1 MQALVTGGAGFIG
14 SHIVDALVS
23 DHDVR
28 VLDDLSTGKADRV
41 PDDATL
47 VTGDVRN
54 RKLVA
59 HAVRDVDVVFH
70 QAANVSVPASVD
82 DPAETNDVNVD
93 GTLNVLEAARREDAR
108 VVLASS
114 CAIYGTPQ
122 SLPLSETDRL
132 QPESP
137 YGLQKATA
145 DSYVRLYQDLYDLD
159 TVALRYFNVYGPR
172 QGDGGGYSGVI
183 ATFLEQARTGDDIT
197 VEGDGTQTR
206 DFVHVSDVV
215 RANLAAA
222 TTDRVGEAFN
232 VCTGTETSVLELA
245 ETVQSAV
252 DSDSDIVHVDA
263 RDGDVQRS
271 YGDGTNARDHLGFE
285 PTVRLSDGLKDLAAD
300 KEDAL
305 SIP

>member
-14 SHIVDALVS
+14 SHIVDALVH

-28 VLDDLSTGKADRV
+28 VLDDRSTGKADRV
-41 PDDATL
+41 PDGATL

-54 RKLVA
+54 QGLVA
-59 HAVRDVDVVFH
+59 HAMRDVDVVFH

-82 DPAETNDVNVD
+82 DPTGTDDVNVD
-93 GTLNVLEAARREDAR
+93 GTLNVLEAAREEDAR

-114 CAIYGTPQ
+114 CAIYGTPG
-122 SLPLSETDRL
+122 SLPLSETNRL

-145 DSYVRLYQDLYDLD
+145 DRYTRLYHDLYDLD

-183 ATFLEQARTGDDIT
+183 ATFLEQARNGDDIT

-206 DFVHVSDVV
+206 DFVHVSDIV

-222 TTDRVGEAFN
+222 TTDHVGEAYN
-232 VCTGTETSVLELA
+232 VCTGVETSVLDLA
-245 ETVQSAV
+245 ETVQDAV
-252 DSDSDIVHVDA
+252 DTGSEIVHVDA
-263 RDGDVQRS
+263 RDGDIQRS
-271 YGDGTNARDHLGFE
+271 YGDGTTANEHLDFE
-285 PTVRLSDGLKDLAAD
+285 PGVQLSDGLQDLAKD
-300 KEDAL
+300 EEDLLKPA
-305 SIP
+305 